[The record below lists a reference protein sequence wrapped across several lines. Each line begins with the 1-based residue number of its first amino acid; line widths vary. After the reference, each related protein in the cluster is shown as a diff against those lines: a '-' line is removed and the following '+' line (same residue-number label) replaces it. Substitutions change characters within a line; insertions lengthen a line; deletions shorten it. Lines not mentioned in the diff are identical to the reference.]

1 MKSEIISNL
10 SDEELY
16 KYICKLGYDQSNLEY
31 SDTSRNKYVDAFFA
45 IHMLEA
51 EVFNGGFDQFFQNY
65 GYEEY
70 VDDALFG
77 LEIIGEPT
85 LKNILNEAILIH
97 LKEPEEKR
105 HLRNPEYDKLDDEFY
120 DFDESDEF
128 YFTKVNHL
136 LIKIVRGNLDLF
148 LQ

>member
-1 MKSEIISNL
+1 MEYMKSELIANL

-16 KYICKLGYDQSNLEY
+16 KYICKLGYNQSNLEY

-45 IHMLEA
+45 IDMLEA
-51 EVFNGGFDQFFQNY
+51 EVFNGGFYQFFQNY

-85 LKNILNEAILIH
+85 LKNILNEAALIH

-105 HLRNPEYDKLDDEFY
+105 HLRNPEYD
-120 DFDESDEF
+120 
-128 YFTKVNHL
+128 
-136 LIKIVRGNLDLF
+136 
-148 LQ
+148 